1 MVGGFVRQ
9 ALDRFF
15 VARAGA
21 AVLLPA
27 LAGWARETLAAE
39 RERWLLWLPVG
50 VGLGTAIYFTLTH
63 EPPLWLGLAGMALAL
78 ALVFAGLR
86 RRPAL
91 VLVGLALGA
100 IGLGFTGAK
109 FRTLS
114 VDAPVLA
121 ARTGP
126 AMVSG
131 QVVKVEPKPG
141 GPRITLADVAVR
153 RLDADETPR
162 RVRIR
167 LRDSQGRVAPGDWI
181 SIAAILMPPPA
192 PSAPGAFDFPRH
204 AFFKGLGA
212 VGFAVGRVKHA
223 EAPEGKGQGSF
234 ALWLTTLRQRIYAR
248 ITQSLGGTAGA
259 VAAALMTG
267 ERGAIPE
274 EVMEAMRASGLAHLL
289 AISGLHIGLVAGV
302 LFFAIRG
309 LLAALEPIALRF
321 AIKKWAAFGALLGAF
336 AYLLVTGATVP
347 TQRAFLMAAL
357 VLSAIMLDR
366 TAISMRLVAWA
377 ALIVLLISPESLL
390 GASFQMSFA
399 AVIALVAGY
408 EAARVPFGRWR
419 AKGGWWRLVLVY
431 LLGVGLT
438 TVIAGTA
445 TAPFVIF
452 HFNRFAA
459 FGLAANLLA
468 VPVTALW
475 IMPWATVAYI
485 LMPLG
490 LEGVGLAPMGWGI
503 EAVIAIAREVAG
515 WPGSVTLVPAM
526 PVSGIALVAA
536 GGLWLCLWRRRWR
549 VFGVLAIAAGLATVP
564 LGRPPDILI
573 SGDGRLMAARTADGG
588 LMLSKGRGHRFD
600 RENWLR
606 LAGLKA
612 ARPWPE
618 EASDGG
624 RLRCDGLG
632 CIYRANGHVVA
643 LVNYR
648 AAILED
654 CWIADVVI
662 ARIPIRGECPSAG
675 TVVDRF
681 DLWRNGAYA
690 LWLEEGRVRA
700 ESVRDVRGDR
710 PWSPARKPR
719 RKRKR

>member
-1 MVGGFVRQ
+1 MVGGFDRQ
-9 ALDRFF
+9 DLDRFF
-15 VARAGA
+15 LPRAGA
-21 AVLLPA
+21 AFLLA
-27 LAGWARETLAAE
+27 ACGGWIRETLNAE
-39 RERWLLWLPVG
+39 RERWPLWLPVG
-50 VGLGTAIYFTLTH
+50 VGTGTAIYFALEL
-63 EPPLWLGLAGMALAL
+63 EPPLWLGLAVMALAL
-78 ALVFAGLR
+78 GVVIKGLR

-109 FRTLS
+109 VRTLL

-153 RLDADETPR
+153 RLGANETPK

-181 SIAAILMPPPA
+181 SIAAILLPPPA

-223 EAPEGKGQGSF
+223 EAPEGKGQGTF
-234 ALWLTTLRQRIYAR
+234 ALWLTNLRQRIYGR
-248 ITQSLGGTAGA
+248 ITGSLDGTAGA

-309 LLAALEPIALRF
+309 TLAVLEPIALRF

-377 ALIVLLISPESLL
+377 GLSVLLIAPESLL

-399 AVIALVAGY
+399 AVIALVAAY
-408 EAARVPFGRWR
+408 EAARRPFGRWR
-419 AKGGWWRLVLVY
+419 ANGGWWRLVVVY
-431 LLGVGLT
+431 LLGVAMT
-438 TVIAGTA
+438 TLIAGSA
-445 TAPFVIF
+445 TAPFVIY
-452 HFNRFAA
+452 HFNRFSA

-490 LEGVGLAPMGWGI
+490 LEAVALAPMGWGI

-526 PVSGIALVAA
+526 PVLGIALVAT
-536 GGLWLCLWRRRWR
+536 GGLWLCLWQRRWR
-549 VFGVLAIAAGLATVP
+549 LFGVVAIAAGLGTVA

-573 SGDGRLMAARTADGG
+573 SGDGRLMAARTAQGG
-588 LMLSKGRGHRFD
+588 LMLSKGRGNRFD

-612 ARPWPE
+612 PQSWPE
-618 EASDGG
+618 ETSRGG
-624 RLRCDGLG
+624 RLRCGGLG

-643 LVNYR
+643 LVNTR
-648 AAILED
+648 AAIIED

-662 ARIPIRGECPSAG
+662 ARIPIRGDCPSAG

-700 ESVRDVRGDR
+700 ESVRDVTGER
-710 PWSPARKPR
+710 PWSPAKKPK

>member
-1 MVGGFVRQ
+1 MVGGFDRQ
-9 ALDRFF
+9 DLDRVF
-15 VARAGA
+15 VPRAGVA
-21 AVLLPA
+21 FLIPA
-27 LAGWARETLAAE
+27 LAGWLRETLAAE

-50 VGLGTAIYFTLTH
+50 VGAGTAIYFTLEL
-63 EPPLWLGLAGMALAL
+63 EPPLWLGLAVMALAL
-78 ALVFAGLR
+78 VLVFAGLR

-91 VLVGLALGA
+91 VLVGLAIGA

-109 FRTLS
+109 YRTLS

-212 VGFAVGRVKHA
+212 VGFAVGRVRHA

-234 ALWLTTLRQRIYAR
+234 ALWLSTLRQGIYRR
-248 ITQSLGGTAGA
+248 ITQSLGGTVGA

-267 ERGAIPE
+267 IRGAIPE

-289 AISGLHIGLVAGV
+289 AISGLHIGLVTGV

-309 LLAALEPIALRF
+309 ILAALEPIALRF
-321 AIKKWAAFGALLGAF
+321 AIKKWAALGALLGAF

-347 TQRAFLMAAL
+347 TQRAFLMAAM

-377 ALIVLLISPESLL
+377 ALIVLLIAPESLL

-408 EAARVPFGRWR
+408 EAVRVPFGRWR
-419 AKGGWWRLVLVY
+419 AHGGWWRLPLIY

-438 TVIAGTA
+438 TIIAGSA
-445 TAPFVIF
+445 TTPFVIF
-452 HFNRFAA
+452 HFNRFSA

-490 LEGVGLAPMGWGI
+490 LEGVALAPMGWGI

-536 GGLWLCLWRRRWR
+536 GGLWLCLWRRRCER
-549 VFGVLAIAAGLATVP
+549 
-564 LGRPPDILI
+564 
-573 SGDGRLMAARTADGG
+573 
-588 LMLSKGRGHRFD
+588 
-600 RENWLR
+600 REEF
-606 LAGLKA
+606 A
-612 ARPWPE
+612 
-618 EASDGG
+618 
-624 RLRCDGLG
+624 
-632 CIYRANGHVVA
+632 
-643 LVNYR
+643 
-648 AAILED
+648 
-654 CWIADVVI
+654 
-662 ARIPIRGECPSAG
+662 
-675 TVVDRF
+675 
-681 DLWRNGAYA
+681 
-690 LWLEEGRVRA
+690 
-700 ESVRDVRGDR
+700 
-710 PWSPARKPR
+710 
-719 RKRKR
+719 